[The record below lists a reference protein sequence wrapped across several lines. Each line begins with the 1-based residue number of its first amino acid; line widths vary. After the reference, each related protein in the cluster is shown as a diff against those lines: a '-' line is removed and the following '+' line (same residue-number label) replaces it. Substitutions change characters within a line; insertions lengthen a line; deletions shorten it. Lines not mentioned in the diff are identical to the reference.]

1 MAKKAK
7 TSKKKTTKKA
17 TKKAPSKTKRKP
29 NAAFMAP
36 LHPSDAL
43 AAIAGFDPLPRT
55 QFVKK
60 LWAYIK
66 KHGLQDKKQKRMINP
81 DDKLAK
87 IFGGAKSIDMFQMMK
102 HLKKHL
108 KK

>member
-1 MAKKAK
+1 MAKKKATK
-7 TSKKKTTKKA
+7 KKA
-17 TKKAPSKTKRKP
+17 TKKATAKKSSKGKRKP

-36 LHPSDAL
+36 LHPSEAL
-43 AAIAGFDPLPRT
+43 AAVAGSAALPRT

-66 KHGLQDKKQKRMINP
+66 KHSLQDKKQKRMINP

-87 IFGGAKSIDMFQMMK
+87 IFGSSKSIDMFQMMK

-108 KK
+108 KKS